1 MDIRCFLENIAIS
14 IFRLF
19 SRKKYRNAYFRTKKK
34 RKGLKNETTDLDRYM
49 DQIFSAKQKELF
61 LKKLNKGALTKT
73 EKEYFSRVVKKKVSA
88 LADTELHT
96 LSKKLLN

>member
-1 MDIRCFLENIAIS
+1 MDIRYFLENIAIS

-19 SRKKYRNAYFRTKKK
+19 SRKQYKHSYFRTKKS
-34 RKGLKNETTDLDRYM
+34 RKNQKTETTNLDRYM

-88 LADTELHT
+88 LADSELHS

>member
-1 MDIRCFLENIAIS
+1 MDIRYLLENIAVRILR
-14 IFRLF
+14 FF
-19 SRKKYRNAYFRTKKK
+19 SRKQYRDSYFRTKKS
-34 RKGLKNETTDLDRYM
+34 RKNQKTETTNLDRYM
-49 DQIFSAKQKELF
+49 DQIFSTKQKELF
-61 LKKLNKGALTKT
+61 MKKLNKGALTKT

>member
-1 MDIRCFLENIAIS
+1 MDIRYFLENIAIS
-14 IFRLF
+14 FFRLF
-19 SRKKYRNAYFRTKKK
+19 SRKQYKNSYFRTRK
-34 RKGLKNETTDLDRYM
+34 RRGNLKAETTDLDRYM

>member
-1 MDIRCFLENIAIS
+1 MDIRYFIENIVLS
-14 IFRLF
+14 IYRLF
-19 SRKKYRNAYFRTKKK
+19 CRKQYKNSYFRTKKK
-34 RKGLKNETTDLDRYM
+34 RKNQKTETTDLDRYL
-49 DQIFSAKQKELF
+49 DLIFSAKQKELF
-61 LKKLNKGALTKT
+61 LKKLNKGTLTKT

>member
-1 MDIRCFLENIAIS
+1 MDIRYFLENLAIS
-14 IFRLF
+14 IFSFF
-19 SRKKYRNAYFRTKKK
+19 SRKSYKNSYFRTKKK
-34 RKGLKNETTDLDRYM
+34 RKNQKAETTDLDRYM
-49 DQIFSAKQKELF
+49 DQIFSSKQKELF

-88 LADTELHT
+88 LADPELHS